1 MKLFVTGGTGFIG
14 KPTVKLLASQ
24 GHKLLLLSR
33 RAGISKRDL
42 AGNKNIKFVAGDLSN
57 IGLVKKKIEGF
68 RPAVVLHMAWEG
80 IPDYGWRMSLKNL
93 ICGLNL
99 FKELSYIRCK
109 KVVALGSCWEYGT
122 PKGKLRESAATNA
135 ESAFSA
141 AKNSLHCF
149 GHLIA
154 KELCLDFVW
163 LRPFYV
169 YGVGQKS
176 SSLIPYLVENA
187 REGRVAKI
195 NSLDAKNDFIYVD
208 DVARAILAATT
219 SSTGRYAVY
228 NVGSG
233 KLTSVRTVVDTVYNE
248 LGMEN
253 KPRKVF
259 IRKRSARAA
268 PSFYADISQIRRELG
283 WTPSVDFKEGIKKVV
298 LHENSD
304 IRF

>member
-1 MKLFVTGGTGFIG
+1 MKIFVTGGTGFIG
-14 KPTVKLLASQ
+14 KPTVKLLAKQ
-24 GHKLLLLSR
+24 GHELLLLVP
-33 RAGISKRDL
+33 RAEITRRDL
-42 AGNKNIKFVAGDLSN
+42 VGNTNIKFVAGDLSN
-57 IGLVKKKIEGF
+57 LGRVKGKIEGF
-68 RPAVVLHMAWEG
+68 RPVVVLHMAWEG

-93 ICGLNL
+93 VSGLNL

-109 KVVALGSCWEYGT
+109 KIVALGSCWEYSN
-122 PKGKLRESAATNA
+122 PKGKLKESSATRP
-135 ESAFSA
+135 ESAFSV

-149 GHLIA
+149 GRLMA

-176 SSLIPYLVENA
+176 SSLIPYLIKNA
-187 REGRVAKI
+187 REGRLAKI
-195 NSLDAKNDFIYVD
+195 KSPDAKNDFIYVD
-208 DVARAILAATT
+208 DVARAIAKATT
-219 SSTGRYAVY
+219 SPTGRYAVY

-233 KLTSVRTVVDTVYNE
+233 KLTSVRTVVDTVYRE
-248 LGMEN
+248 LGMGN
-253 KPRKVF
+253 KLRKVF
-259 IRKRSARAA
+259 DKKRPAGAA
-268 PSFYADISQIRRELG
+268 ASFYADISRIRRDLG